1 MALDEELRKGLGN
14 HDEPRAVGQVGVI
27 GAHGVFHAVLSG
39 GGGQLHG
46 DARHRAAVGDMLTG
60 LKIVP
65 VPDRVGQVT
74 GNMADGRQRDGFA
87 EDVYPLRHHD
97 LRVVEQRVKPLI
109 GRIGR
114 RHGSHQLGIDDRQ
127 HGDEPRIT
135 EPDFFLGF
143 RIGDDSPAVDFR
155 AGTRRGGDGH
165 DRQARIGQRTP
176 LTRAALHIIPQ
187 VAVIGCH
194 RGNRGRGVQ
203 HCAAAQRHDEIA
215 PVFPGERGALHHGVL
230 DRVFHDPVKHGVSHT
245 GGIQLPEGTVEIPV
259 GPCGFP
265 V

>member
-1 MALDEELRKGLGN
+1 M
-14 HDEPRAVGQVGVI
+14 I

-65 VPDRVGQVT
+65 VPDRAGQVT

-97 LRVVEQRVKPLI
+97 LRVVEQCIKPLI

-143 RIGDDSPAVDFR
+143 RIGDDPQQLISEPVPDVVAMVTTGRPALASGR
-155 AGTRRGGDGH
+155 
-165 DRQARIGQRTP
+165 P
-176 LTRAALHIIPQ
+176 L
-187 VAVIGCH
+187 
-194 RGNRGRGVQ
+194 
-203 HCAAAQRHDEIA
+203 
-215 PVFPGERGALHHGVL
+215 PVP
-230 DRVFHDPVKHGVSHT
+230 
-245 GGIQLPEGTVEIPV
+245 
-259 GPCGFP
+259 PCT
-265 V
+265 